1 MKYLLFALIAIFILF
16 NVLFAAWNVLHNDIL
31 FHTDLARDF
40 LLFEDIVKNKPIT
53 LIGPRSGGIPGLFH
67 GPLWMYLNIPAFL
80 IGKGN
85 PVVVG
90 WFWVFL
96 YVVYLGIVYIVAS
109 KLFDRKVGV
118 MSLLLA
124 SATSVSAV
132 PGLFNPF
139 GAVMLSPIFFYFL
152 YQYLQREKVLDL
164 LISLF
169 ILGLIIQF
177 QMAFGIPILFL
188 TFLYLC
194 YKSIK
199 EKRISHLFSFFILII
214 PLSTHIL
221 FELRHQF
228 LETKSFLQYLASGK
242 SQKLIDVFNVF
253 VSRIKGFSLESLSM
267 IAGAEWWLLIP
278 FMLVFYIGF
287 IKIFRNKKSNK
298 KIIYT
303 LFFYLFAGFWILTL
317 LYKGVVWGYY
327 FWPFLPLL
335 IIMFASLYKNVN
347 KTIFYLVFVAILLF
361 NFVQNVRG
369 VQSAKNFFGK
379 DGSSWR
385 FNYDLAKTV
394 FKDAPDEFGY
404 YIFTPDLFGY
414 SPRYAFNYVQD
425 KQPDKKAYPFTK
437 KRITYLIITP
447 PPDDRLFLNG
457 EWWRENQVK
466 ITRKPLWIKRYEKGF
481 KVEKY
486 ELDEE
491 ELKVESDPNLIQTLF
506 FR

>member
-16 NVLFAAWNVLHNDIL
+16 NVLFAAWDVLHSDIL

-53 LIGPRSGGIPGLFH
+53 LIGTRSGGISGLFH
-67 GPLWMYLNIPAFL
+67 WPLWMYLNIPAFL
-80 IGKGN
+80 IDRGN

-96 YVVYLGIVYIVAS
+96 YLAYLGIVYVVAS
-109 KLFDRKVGV
+109 KLFDKKIGV

-124 SATSVSAV
+124 SVTSVSAV

-152 YQYLQREKVLDL
+152 YQYRGREKALDL
-164 LISLF
+164 VIALF
-169 ILGLIIQF
+169 VLGLIIQF

-194 YKSIK
+194 YKSFK
-199 EKRISHLFSFFILII
+199 GKHLSHLFSFFILVI

-228 LETKSFLQYLASGK
+228 LETKSFLQYLASSK
-242 SQKLIDVFNVF
+242 SQKAIDLLNIVI
-253 VSRIKGFSLESLSM
+253 SRIKGFSIESFGM

-278 FMLVFYIGF
+278 FILVFYIGL
-287 IKIFRNKKSNK
+287 IKLFRAKKFNK
-298 KIIYT
+298 KIIYE
-303 LFFYLFAGFWILTL
+303 LFFYLFAGFWILSL
-317 LYKGVVWGYY
+317 FYKGVVWGYY
-327 FWPFLPLL
+327 FWPFLSLL
-335 IIMFASLYKNVN
+335 IIIYASLYKHVN
-347 KTIFYLVFVAILLF
+347 RAIFYLVFITVLLF

-369 VQSAKNFFGK
+369 VQNAGNFFGK

-394 FKDAPDEFGY
+394 FNDAPQEFGY
-404 YIFTPDLFGY
+404 YIFTHDLFGY

-425 KQPDKKAYPFTK
+425 KRSDKKAFPFTK
-437 KRITYLIITP
+437 KTITYLIIAP

-457 EWWRENQVK
+457 EWWRINQVR
-466 ITRKPLWIKRYEKGF
+466 IRKKPIWVRRYEKGF

-486 ELDEE
+486 ELTDE
-491 ELKVESDPNLIQTLF
+491 ELKIESDPNLIQTLF